1 MRAAVILSTAVLV
14 VALVMSVAAAPAWAH
29 DDSASPLDLAPA
41 SSVGDASLLVA
52 LGVVI
57 GLGRRRQIALALAV
71 VLPLLGFEVGRH
83 SVHHL
88 DDQQK
93 ASQCVVASA
102 TTHLNGTPV
111 DAPKP
116 VAPIEYAPLPA
127 PAPPDLAAPH
137 RSLAP
142 HEGRAPPIVRA

>member
-1 MRAAVILSTAVLV
+1 MRTAAILSTAVLV
-14 VALVMSVAAAPAWAH
+14 VALVVSVAAAPAWAH
-29 DDSASPLDLAPA
+29 DESASALDLAPA
-41 SSVGDASLLVA
+41 SSVVETALVVV
-52 LGVVI
+52 LGAAI
-57 GLGRRRQIALALAV
+57 GLSRRRRIALALAV
-71 VLPLLGFEVGRH
+71 VLPLLGFEVGLH

-102 TTHLNGTPV
+102 STHLNGTPV
-111 DAPKP
+111 DAPRP
-116 VAPIEYAPLPA
+116 VAPIEYAPAPT